1 MKDPEFKAMM
11 SQQGLSKEEIMQIM
25 CPQGK
30 SGKSK
35 KGSSKFNEE
44 DE

>member
-11 SQQGLSKEEIMQIM
+11 SEQGLSKEEIMQIM
-25 CPQGK
+25 CPQEK

-35 KGSSKFNEE
+35 KGSNKFDEE